1 VHAAGVVIA
10 DRDLSD
16 YIPLCRDVKGNDI
29 ISQYPMGPLND
40 LGLLKMDFLG
50 LKTLTVIEDTL
61 ALICK
66 RQPNFSLKN
75 IPLNDAEAFAIYN
88 RGETI
93 GLFQMESGGMT
104 STARQFDVQKIDD
117 IIALIALYRPGPM
130 DLIGDYIKRKKG
142 LTKIRYE
149 HPLLEEICS
158 DTYGVMIY
166 QEQVMAAAS
175 RLAGYSLA
183 QADLLR
189 RAMGKKDKEK
199 MAKERQNF
207 IEGCARTNKM
217 PEKKANAIFDLLEKF
232 AGYGFNKSHSAAYG
246 LISYQTAYLKAH
258 YPVEFMAGLLSNE
271 INNTEKISV
280 FVGECKRMGI
290 AILPP
295 DINKSGLKF
304 TPETVVPTYRD
315 DAGRSAGELKTGI
328 SDPGYNAIR
337 YGLAA
342 IKHVGESAMATAI
355 REREEQG
362 NFTSV
367 EDFCSRLD
375 SRVANRKMLESLIKA
390 GAFDFVGR
398 ERAELFA
405 CVDEALSSSAAAQ
418 RDRIAGQVSLFDE
431 TTAPGAPRKKA
442 ITPWSEHEKL
452 SYEKELLGFY
462 VSGHPLDAY
471 GDLFAARNYRSIAS
485 LAELDDRAPFKI
497 AGAIVEVEKKF
508 TRREGKP
515 FALIWVE
522 DVTDMLEVVV
532 WNEVYLRVSDALAAG
547 CVVEIRGALDKRDDV
562 LRATAQEIKALT
574 PNKMNGAS
582 QTSTGASRE
591 EMVLLQFSPDATSDE
606 LREVRDILTSSP
618 GCRPVQLLFDR
629 ANGSPLRLVVGAEFY
644 IDLTRDLEQKLSRWL
659 VTRKP

>member
-1 VHAAGVVIA
+1 MGMSYRDADRIARIIPNELNITLDSAAEKNSELKRAVATEPQTRQLFDYAKILEGLSRNAGVHAAGVVIA
-10 DRDLSD
+10 DRDLTD
-16 YIPLCRDVKGNDI
+16 YIPLCGDVKGNDV
-29 ISQYPMGPLND
+29 ISQYPMGTLND

-61 ALICK
+61 ALIHK
-66 RQPNFSLKN
+66 REPEFSLKS
-75 IPLNDAEAFAIYN
+75 IPLDDVDSFALYN

-104 STARQFDVQKIDD
+104 STAKQFDVGKIDD
-117 IIALIALYRPGPM
+117 IIALIALFRPGPM

-142 LTKIRYE
+142 LMKIRYE
-149 HPLLEEICS
+149 HPLLEEICA

-183 QADLLR
+183 QGDLLR

-199 MAKERQNF
+199 MAKERKNF
-207 IEGCARTNKM
+207 IEGCARTNKI

-246 LISYQTAYLKAH
+246 LISYHTAYLKAH

-290 AILPP
+290 SILPP

-304 TPETVVPTYRD
+304 IPEMWKGAEPPDNRETKAAPAFNT
-315 DAGRSAGELKTGI
+315 
-328 SDPGYNAIR
+328 IR

-342 IKHVGESAMATAI
+342 IKHVGESAMDAAI
-355 REREEQG
+355 CEREQRG
-362 NFTSV
+362 NFRSL
-367 EDFCSRLD
+367 EDFCTRLD

-390 GAFDFVGR
+390 GAFDFLGR
-398 ERAELFA
+398 DRAELFG
-405 CVDEALSSSAAAQ
+405 CIDQSLSASAAAQ
-418 RDRIAGQVSLFDE
+418 RDRVAGQVSLFDE
-431 TTAPGAPRKKA
+431 ADTPTTSRKRP

-471 GDLFAARNYRSIAS
+471 VDLFATKNYRTIAS
-485 LAELDDRAPFKI
+485 LGDLDDRVLFKI
-497 AGAIVEVEKKF
+497 AGAIVEVERKF

-515 FALIWVE
+515 FAVVWVE
-522 DVTDMLEVVV
+522 DLTDMLEVVV
-532 WNEVYLRVSDALAAG
+532 WNEVYMKISDALVAG
-547 CVVEIRGALDKRDDV
+547 RVVEIKATLDK
-562 LRATAQEIKALT
+562 
-574 PNKMNGAS
+574 
-582 QTSTGASRE
+582 
-591 EMVLLQFSPDATSDE
+591 
-606 LREVRDILTSSP
+606 
-618 GCRPVQLLFDR
+618 
-629 ANGSPLRLVVGAEFY
+629 
-644 IDLTRDLEQKLSRWL
+644 
-659 VTRKP
+659 